1 MVTMS
6 ASSVKMGSGCSLAR
20 LVSLTPSGASRVGPR
35 YPLADSLLEFFS
47 IPTCHSLSVFS
58 GGFSSSFVLRS
69 ALGGFCAQRLG
80 VRGVACLFVWLLA
93 SESDGRPPPH
103 PAGTSRIS
111 PKTWKF
117 PASESSNHRPVY
129 CSASHNSE
137 VMKNS
142 SSQLMAE
149 WIRRLGRG
157 RVGTM
162 GCNSAVKQGGETMSV
177 KAPQTRQRHR
187 LEEERNETTFHCNED
202 RN

>member
-1 MVTMS
+1 MVNMS
-6 ASSVKMGSGCSLAR
+6 ASSVKMGGGCSLPH

-35 YPLADSLLEFFS
+35 YPLADSLLGVFLR
-47 IPTCHSLSVFS
+47 PHPPLTVLSVFS
-58 GGFSSSFVLRS
+58 GAFSSSFVLRS

-80 VRGVACLFVWLLA
+80 VRGAACLFVWLLA
-93 SESDGRPPPH
+93 SESDGTPPH

-117 PASESSNHRPVY
+117 PAQESSNHRPVY

-142 SSQLMAE
+142 SSRLMAE
-149 WIRRLGRG
+149 WIRRLGGG

-177 KAPQTRQRHR
+177 KAPQTR
-187 LEEERNETTFHCNED
+187 
-202 RN
+202 